1 MIMKSDDTACS
12 NCACPLN
19 YDCDRFQQFYEG
31 KYSFVEEYKH
41 NDDYSC
47 NHKREN
53 EQQNTVADSQQ
64 TFF

>member
-1 MIMKSDDTACS
+1 MQNDETACS

-19 YDCDRFQQFYEG
+19 YDCDRFKQFFDG
-31 KYSFVEEYKH
+31 RYSFVEEYKH

-47 NHKREN
+47 DHKREG
-53 EQQNTVADSQQ
+53 EQQTATVADSQQ